1 MARTVK
7 PWVGKTDDAMPPKS
21 VKLRILDRQQNL
33 CAITGLPF
41 DAKHKPQFDHKTPL
55 WLGGAN
61 SEENLQ
67 AIRSD
72 PHKAKTS
79 AEAKV
84 RGKVMANAAKHVLSS
99 APAKPLKGRGFTP
112 PAPKSRALSK
122 ALPSRVVDVF
132 GRPVAKE
139 TAP

>member
-1 MARTVK
+1 MARAVK
-7 PWVGKTDDAMPPKS
+7 PWIGRTDDSRPPKS
-21 VKLRILDRQQNL
+21 VQLRILDRQQNL
-33 CAITGLPF
+33 CAITGQPF

-72 PHKAKTS
+72 PHKAKTA

-84 RGKVMANAAKHVLSS
+84 RGKVMAAAAKHVLPS
-99 APAKPLKGRGFTP
+99 APAKPIQSRGF
-112 PAPKSRALSK
+112 PK
-122 ALPSRVVDVF
+122 P
-132 GRPVAKE
+132 AKE
-139 TAP
+139 QKPAKFDMTIRRSLFTGDRT

>member
-1 MARTVK
+1 MPRTVK
-7 PWVGKTDDAMPPKS
+7 EWIGKTDDSRPPKS
-21 VKLRILDRQQNL
+21 VQLRILDRQQNL

-72 PHKAKTS
+72 PHKAKAS

-84 RGKVMANAAKHVLSS
+84 RGKVMANAAKHVLPS
-99 APAKPLKGRGFTP
+99 APANPILARGFAKTAKP
-112 PAPKSRALSK
+112 PKPSK
-122 ALPSRVVDVF
+122 FDMTQRRSLF
-132 GRPVAKE
+132 AKE